1 MTKQTPINY
10 DVVHKHVASLNIP
23 DLSKATIREIVK
35 VVDMIQA
42 ETGDQYIRMEMGVPG
57 LKPEQIGTD
66 AEIEALKKGVAS
78 IYPSIEGIPEL
89 KEATSRFIK
98 DFMNIDINP
107 EGCVATTGSMQGG
120 YAAFQA
126 ISYMDKKKDTALFID
141 PGFPIQKQ
149 QFKVIGA
156 KFTSFDVYNY
166 RGDKLEEKLESVLS
180 QGNINSI
187 IFSNPNNPSWICL
200 NDEELKIIG
209 ELANKYDVVV
219 IEDLAYFGMD
229 FRKDLATPGVAPFQ
243 PSVANY
249 TNNWIMLIS
258 SSKVFSY
265 AGQRMAVMAISDK
278 LYNRSY
284 PDLAER
290 FGADRL
296 GYTIVYRLL
305 YSLSSGASHSA
316 QYALAAMLTAASKG
330 EFNFVEPVK
339 EYGERAKIMKKLF
352 TKYGFNIIYDKD
364 LDEDL
369 ADGFYFTIAYPGMK
383 GGDLIENLLY
393 YGISAIS
400 LRGAGSDH
408 VDGLRACV
416 SQIARSQFEDLE
428 YRLQRFNEDFPLN

>member
-10 DVVHKHVASLNIP
+10 DVVHKHIASLNIP

-35 VVDMIQA
+35 VVDLIQE
-42 ETGDQYIRMEMGVPG
+42 ETGDKYIRMEMGVPG
-57 LKPEQIGTD
+57 LKPEKIGVE
-66 AEIEALKKGVAS
+66 AEIEALRLGVAS
-78 IYPSIEGIPEL
+78 IYPSIEGITEL
-89 KEATSRFIK
+89 KKETSRFIK
-98 DFMNIDINP
+98 TFMNIDVSP

-126 ISYMDKKKDTALFID
+126 VSYMDKKKDTALFID

-149 QFKVIGA
+149 QFKVIGT

-166 RGDKLEEKLESVLS
+166 RGDKLQEKLESVLS

-209 ELANKYDVVV
+209 ELANKYDVIV

-229 FRKDLATPGVAPFQ
+229 FRKDLATPGKPPYQ
-243 PSVANY
+243 PSVANF
-249 TNNWIMLIS
+249 TDNWIMLIS

-278 LYNRSY
+278 LYNKSY
-284 PDLAER
+284 PGLLER

-305 YSLSSGASHSA
+305 YSLSSGASHSS
-316 QYALAAMLTAASKG
+316 QYALAAMLKSASDG
-330 EFNFVEPVK
+330 NFNFVEPVK

-352 TKYGFNIIYDKD
+352 TKYGFEIIYKKD
-364 LDEDL
+364 LDEEL

-400 LRGAGSDH
+400 LRGAGSEH

-416 SQIARSQFEDLE
+416 SQISREQFKDLE
-428 YRLQRFNEDFPLN
+428 YRLSKFNEDFPMK

>member
-1 MTKQTPINY
+1 MSKNTPINF
-10 DVVHKHVASLNIP
+10 DVVRSKIESLNIP

-42 ETGDQYIRMEMGVPG
+42 ETGDKYIRMEMGVPG
-57 LKPEQIGTD
+57 LPPEKIGIE
-66 AEIEALKKGVAS
+66 AEIAALKAGVANN
-78 IYPSIEGIPEL
+78 YPSIEGIPEL
-89 KEATSRFIK
+89 KKETARFIK
-98 DFMNIDINP
+98 NFMNIDINP

-120 YAAFQA
+120 YASFQA
-126 ISYMDKKKDTALFID
+126 VSSIDKKKDTALFID

-156 KFTSFDVYNY
+156 KFQSFDAYDY
-166 RGDKLEEKLESVLS
+166 RGEKLKDKLEEFLS
-180 QGNINSI
+180 KGNINSI

-200 NDEELKIIG
+200 TDEELKIIG
-209 ELANKYDVVV
+209 ELANKYDVIV

-229 FRKDLATPGVAPFQ
+229 FRQDFSTPGQPPFQ

-249 TNNWIMLIS
+249 TDNWIMLIS

-284 PDLAER
+284 PDLQER
-290 FGADRL
+290 FGADKF
-296 GYTIVYRLL
+296 GYAIVYRLL
-305 YSLSSGASHSA
+305 YSLSSGASHSG
-316 QYALAAMLTAASKG
+316 QHALAAMFKAASDGK
-330 EFNFVEPVK
+330 FNFVEPVK

-352 TKYGFNIIYDKD
+352 TKYGFEIVYNKD
-364 LDEDL
+364 LDQDL
-369 ADGFYFTIAYPGMK
+369 ADGFYFTIAYPGMN
-383 GGDLIENLLY
+383 GGELIENLLY

-400 LRGAGSDH
+400 LRGAGSTH

-416 SQIARSQFEDLE
+416 SQIQRSQFDDLE
-428 YRLQRFNEDFPLN
+428 YRLKRFHEDFPN

>member
-1 MTKQTPINY
+1 MNKNTPIDF
-10 DVVHKHVASLNIP
+10 DVVKSKIDLLNIP

-42 ETGDQYIRMEMGVPG
+42 ETGDKYIRMEMGVPG
-57 LKPEQIGTD
+57 LPPEKIGTE
-66 AEIEALKKGVAS
+66 AEIAALKAGVANN
-78 IYPSIEGIPEL
+78 YPSIEGIPEL
-89 KEATSRFIK
+89 KSETSRFIK
-98 DFMNIDINP
+98 NFMNIDVKP
-107 EGCVATTGSMQGG
+107 EGCIATTGSMQGG
-120 YAAFQA
+120 YASFQA
-126 ISYMDKKKDTALFID
+126 VSSMDRKKDTALFID

-156 KFTSFDVYNY
+156 KFQSFDAYDY
-166 RGDKLEEKLESVLS
+166 RGEKLRNKLEEFLS
-180 QGNINSI
+180 KGNINSI

-200 NDEELKIIG
+200 TNDELKIIG

-229 FRKDLATPGVAPFQ
+229 FRQDFSNPGQPPFQ

-265 AGQRMAVMAISDK
+265 AGQRMAVMVISDE
-278 LYNRSY
+278 LYHRPY
-284 PDLAER
+284 PDLQER

-296 GYTIVYRLL
+296 GYAIVYRLL
-305 YSLSSGASHSA
+305 YSLSSGASHSG
-316 QYALAAMLTAASKG
+316 QHALASMFKAASDG
-330 EFNFVEPVK
+330 RFNFVEPVK

-352 TKYGFNIIYDKD
+352 TKYGFKIVYGKD
-364 LDEDL
+364 LDQDL
-369 ADGFYFTIAYPGMK
+369 ADGFYFTIEYPGMK
-383 GGDLIENLLY
+383 GGELIENLLY

-400 LRGAGSDH
+400 LRGAGSEH

-416 SQIARSQFEDLE
+416 SQIQRSQFDDLE
-428 YRLQRFNEDFPLN
+428 YRLKRFHEDFPN

>member
-1 MTKQTPINY
+1 MSKNTPINF
-10 DVVHKHVASLNIP
+10 DVVRSKIESLNIP

-42 ETGDQYIRMEMGVPG
+42 ETGDKYIRMEMGVPG
-57 LKPEQIGTD
+57 LPPEKIGIE
-66 AEIEALKKGVAS
+66 AEIAALKAGVANN
-78 IYPSIEGIPEL
+78 YPSIEGIPEL
-89 KEATSRFIK
+89 KKETARFIK
-98 DFMNIDINP
+98 NFMNIDINP

-120 YAAFQA
+120 YASFQA
-126 ISYMDKKKDTALFID
+126 VSSMDKKKDTALFID

-156 KFTSFDVYNY
+156 KFQSFDAYDY
-166 RGDKLEEKLESVLS
+166 RGEKLKDKLEEFLS
-180 QGNINSI
+180 KGNINSI

-200 NDEELKIIG
+200 TDEELKIIG
-209 ELANKYDVVV
+209 ELANKYDVIV

-229 FRKDLATPGVAPFQ
+229 FRQDFSTPGQPPFQ

-249 TNNWIMLIS
+249 TDNWIMLIS

-284 PDLAER
+284 PDLQER
-290 FGADRL
+290 FGADKF
-296 GYTIVYRLL
+296 GYAIVYRLL
-305 YSLSSGASHSA
+305 YSLSSGASHSG
-316 QYALAAMLTAASKG
+316 QHALAAMFKAASDGK
-330 EFNFVEPVK
+330 FNFVEPVK

-352 TKYGFNIIYDKD
+352 TKYGFEIVYNKD
-364 LDEDL
+364 LDQDL
-369 ADGFYFTIAYPGMK
+369 ADGFYFTIAYPGMD
-383 GGDLIENLLY
+383 GGELIEKLLY

-400 LRGAGSDH
+400 LRGAGSER

-416 SQIARSQFEDLE
+416 SQIQRSQFDDLE
-428 YRLQRFNEDFPLN
+428 YRLKRFHEDYPN